1 MKLFFEYFSTFLI
14 AFSYTFLIRN
24 HVYFGIAL
32 GTGTLILVLLNTS
45 VIRAELSKYNFKP
58 FFFYIATLLISSLNS
73 IIIGRSLEVLIYLL
87 LIIIFS
93 FFLYISICKNKFL
106 KNRLLDYFV
115 LSIFINL
122 FIVTVYNAAN
132 WDTKFIDTSEI
143 KRFKG
148 YLNILTIL
156 IIILPFIKKTKM
168 NLVAYLVLIPNLWL
182 SNCNSAILGVLIA
195 LIALSFFYIYQ
206 NIFRFKILF
215 YALIFIAV
223 TLSSKIL
230 LNLPEN
236 LDEESIKTQ
245 KFIVPTFLVDA
256 HRQYIWSFSLK
267 KISEKPLLG
276 YGPDTSNF
284 IEGSQEVIGSKYTGT
299 MPYIPSHPHNFLL
312 EIILDTGITGL
323 VGFIIFIFYYNFQI
337 FRKSDD
343 NGKFLLI
350 LFFFYFWG
358 SSLVNFSFW
367 LGWWQVSYFF
377 ITALISSI
385 NLSKNQKS

>member
-1 MKLFFEYFSTFLI
+1 M
-14 AFSYTFLIRN
+14 
-24 HVYFGIAL
+24 
-32 GTGTLILVLLNTS
+32 
-45 VIRAELSKYNFKP
+45 
-58 FFFYIATLLISSLNS
+58 
-73 IIIGRSLEVLIYLL
+73 
-87 LIIIFS
+87 
-93 FFLYISICKNKFL
+93 
-106 KNRLLDYFV
+106 
-115 LSIFINL
+115 
-122 FIVTVYNAAN
+122 TVYNVAN

>member
-32 GTGTLILVLLNTS
+32 GTGTLIIVLSNIS
-45 VIRAELSKYNFKP
+45 IIRAELSKYNLKP
-58 FFFYIATLLISSLNS
+58 FIIYISTLLFSSLNS
-73 IIIGRSLEVLIYLL
+73 IILGRSLEVLVYLL

-93 FFLYISICKNKFL
+93 FFLYISISKNNL
-106 KNRLLDYFV
+106 IKNRLLHYFV

-122 FIVTVYNAAN
+122 FIVTVYNVVN
-132 WDTKFIDTSEI
+132 WDAKFVDTTEI

-156 IIILPFIKKTKM
+156 VLILPFIKKTKM
-168 NLVAYLVLIPNLWL
+168 NIIAYLVLIPNLWL

-195 LIALSFFYIYQ
+195 LIALSLFYIYQ
-206 NIFRFKILF
+206 NIFRFKILIYTSF
-215 YALIFIAV
+215 FIAL
-223 TLSSKIL
+223 TLFSQIL
-230 LNLPEN
+230 FNLPEN
-236 LDEESIKTQ
+236 LDKESIQTQ

-256 HRQYIWSFSLK
+256 HRQYIWSFSIK

-284 IEGSQEVIGSKYTGT
+284 IEGSQEIIGSKFTGT

-312 EIILDTGITGL
+312 EIILDTGLIGL
-323 VGFIIFIFYYNFQI
+323 VGFIFFIFYYNFKI

-367 LGWWQVSYFF
+367 LGWWQVSYFY
-377 ITALISSI
+377 ITSLISSI
-385 NLSKNQKS
+385 NLTKNQKT

>member
-1 MKLFFEYFSTFLI
+1 M
-14 AFSYTFLIRN
+14 
-24 HVYFGIAL
+24 
-32 GTGTLILVLLNTS
+32 
-45 VIRAELSKYNFKP
+45 
-58 FFFYIATLLISSLNS
+58 
-73 IIIGRSLEVLIYLL
+73 
-87 LIIIFS
+87 
-93 FFLYISICKNKFL
+93 
-106 KNRLLDYFV
+106 
-115 LSIFINL
+115 
-122 FIVTVYNAAN
+122 TVYNVAN

-168 NLVAYLVLIPNLWL
+168 NLVSYLFLIPNLWL

-236 LDEESIKTQ
+236 LDEESIQTQ

-284 IEGSQEVIGSKYTGT
+284 IEGSQEIIGSKYTGT

-312 EIILDTGITGL
+312 EIILDTGIIGL
-323 VGFIIFIFYYNFQI
+323 VGFIIFIFYYNYQI
-337 FRKSDD
+337 FRKFND

-350 LFFFYFWG
+350 LFFFLF
-358 SSLVNFSFW
+358 
-367 LGWWQVSYFF
+367 LGLIVS
-377 ITALISSI
+377 
-385 NLSKNQKS
+385 

>member
-1 MKLFFEYFSTFLI
+1 MKIFFEYLSTLLI

-24 HVYFGIAL
+24 HVYFGVVL
-32 GTGTLILVLLNTS
+32 GTGTLIMVLLNISTIKS
-45 VIRAELSKYNFKP
+45 ELPKYNFKP
-58 FFFYIATLLISSLNS
+58 FLILVISFFIASLNS
-73 IIIGRSLEVLIYLL
+73 IMIGRSLAVFIYLV

-93 FFLYISICKNKFL
+93 FFIYISISKNQVIKE
-106 KNRLLDYFV
+106 RLLHYFV
-115 LSIFINL
+115 ISIYVNL
-122 FIVTVYNAAN
+122 FIVTVFNFIN
-132 WDTKFIDTSEI
+132 WDLKFIDTSEI

-156 IIILPFIKKTKM
+156 VLIIPFIKKTKI
-168 NLVAYLVLIPNLWL
+168 NIIAYIFLIPNLWL
-182 SNCNSAILGVLIA
+182 SNCNSAILGVLISLA
-195 LIALSFFYIYQ
+195 ALSVFYIYK

-215 YALIFIAV
+215 YFLLFILL
-223 TLSSKIL
+223 TFSSQIL

-236 LDEESIKTQ
+236 LDKESIQTQ

-256 HRQYIWSFSLK
+256 HRQYIWSFSIK

-284 IEGSQEVIGSKYTGT
+284 IEGSQEIIGSKYTGT

-312 EIILDTGITGL
+312 EIFLDAGIIGL
-323 VGFIIFIFYYNFQI
+323 VVFIIFIFYYNFQI
-337 FRKSDD
+337 FRKSNS

-385 NLSKNQKS
+385 NLSKNQKT

>member
-32 GTGTLILVLLNTS
+32 GTGTLIVVLLNTS

-106 KNRLLDYFV
+106 KNRLLHYFV

-122 FIVTVYNAAN
+122 FIVTVYNVAN

-236 LDEESIKTQ
+236 LDEESIQTQ

-323 VGFIIFIFYYNFQI
+323 VGFITFIFYYNFQI

>member
-1 MKLFFEYFSTFLI
+1 MKNFFEYLSTFLI

-24 HVYFGIAL
+24 HVYFGISL
-32 GTGTLILVLLNTS
+32 GTGTLILVLLNAS
-45 VIRAELSKYNFKP
+45 RIRLGFTEYNFKP
-58 FFFYIATLLISSLNS
+58 FFFFGTIFLITSLNS
-73 IIIGRSLEVLIYLL
+73 FMVARSIAVFIYLT

-93 FFLYISICKNKFL
+93 FLLYISISKNKII
-106 KNRLLDYFV
+106 KERLLSYFV
-115 LSIFINL
+115 LSIFMNL
-122 FIVTVYNAAN
+122 LIVTIYNFIN
-132 WDTKFIDTSEI
+132 WDAKFIDTSEI

-156 IIILPFIKKTKM
+156 VLIIPFIKKSKL
-168 NLVAYLVLIPNLWL
+168 NILSYLLLIPNLWL
-182 SNCNSAILGVLIA
+182 SNCNSAILGVFVA
-195 LIALSFFYIYQ
+195 LIALSVFYFYQ

-215 YALIFIAV
+215 YALFFITL
-223 TLSSKIL
+223 TLSSQIL
-230 LNLPEN
+230 LNLPKN
-236 LDEESIKTQ
+236 LDEESIQTQ
-245 KFIVPTFLVDA
+245 KFIVPTFLIDA

-284 IEGSQEVIGSKYTGT
+284 IEGSQEIIGSKYTGT
-299 MPYIPSHPHNFLL
+299 MPFIPSHPHNFLL
-312 EIILDTGITGL
+312 EIILDNGIIGL
-323 VGFIIFIFYYNFQI
+323 IGFIIFIFYYNFQI

-385 NLSKNQKS
+385 NLSKNKKT

>member
-32 GTGTLILVLLNTS
+32 GTGTLIVVLLNTS

-106 KNRLLDYFV
+106 KNRLLHYFV

-122 FIVTVYNAAN
+122 FIVTVYNVAN

>member
-32 GTGTLILVLLNTS
+32 GTGTLIVVLLNTS

-106 KNRLLDYFV
+106 KNRLLHYFV

-122 FIVTVYNAAN
+122 FIVTVYNVAN

-206 NIFRFKILF
+206 NIFRFKVLF
-215 YALIFIAV
+215 YAVIFIAV

>member
-32 GTGTLILVLLNTS
+32 GTGTLIVVLLNTS
-45 VIRAELSKYNFKP
+45 IIKAELSKYNFKP

-93 FFLYISICKNKFL
+93 FFLYVSICKNKFL
-106 KNRLLDYFV
+106 KNRLLHYFV

-122 FIVTVYNAAN
+122 FIVTVYNVAN

-236 LDEESIKTQ
+236 LDKESIKTQ

-284 IEGSQEVIGSKYTGT
+284 IEGSQEIIGSKYTGT

-312 EIILDTGITGL
+312 EIILDTGIIGL

>member
-106 KNRLLDYFV
+106 KNRLLHYFV

-122 FIVTVYNAAN
+122 FIVTVYNVAN

>member
-32 GTGTLILVLLNTS
+32 GTGTLIVVLLNTS

-106 KNRLLDYFV
+106 KNRLLHYFV

-122 FIVTVYNAAN
+122 FIVTVYNVAN

-350 LFFFYFWG
+350 IFFFYFWG

-377 ITALISSI
+377 ITALIGSI

>member
-32 GTGTLILVLLNTS
+32 GTGTLIMVLLNIS
-45 VIRAELSKYNFKP
+45 IIKSELPKYNFKP
-58 FFFYIATLLISSLNS
+58 FLILLTSFFIASFNS
-73 IIIGRSLEVLIYLL
+73 IIIARSLAVFIYLI

-93 FFLYISICKNKFL
+93 FFFYISISKNQVIK
-106 KNRLLDYFV
+106 KRLVHYFV
-115 LSIFINL
+115 LSIYINL
-122 FIVTVYNAAN
+122 FIVTVFNFIN
-132 WDTKFIDTSEI
+132 WDLKFLDTSEI

-156 IIILPFIKKTKM
+156 VLILPFINKTKI
-168 NLVAYLVLIPNLWL
+168 NIVTCIFLIPNLWL

-195 LIALSFFYIYQ
+195 LIALSLFYIYQ
-206 NIFRFKILF
+206 NLFRFKILF
-215 YALIFIAV
+215 YVFSFIAL
-223 TLSSKIL
+223 TMSSQIL
-230 LNLPEN
+230 LNLPKN
-236 LDEESIKTQ
+236 LDKESIQTQ
-245 KFIVPTFLVDA
+245 KFIVPTFLVDT
-256 HRQYIWSFSLK
+256 HRQYIWSFSIK
-267 KISEKPLLG
+267 KILEKPLLG

-284 IEGSQEVIGSKYTGT
+284 IEGSQDIIGSKYTGT
-299 MPYIPSHPHNFLL
+299 MPYIPSHPHNFLI
-312 EIILDTGITGL
+312 EITLDTGIIGL
-323 VGFIIFIFYYNFQI
+323 VGFLIFIFYYNFQI
-337 FRKSDD
+337 FRKSDE

-350 LFFFYFWG
+350 LFFSYFWG

-377 ITALISSI
+377 ITSLISSI